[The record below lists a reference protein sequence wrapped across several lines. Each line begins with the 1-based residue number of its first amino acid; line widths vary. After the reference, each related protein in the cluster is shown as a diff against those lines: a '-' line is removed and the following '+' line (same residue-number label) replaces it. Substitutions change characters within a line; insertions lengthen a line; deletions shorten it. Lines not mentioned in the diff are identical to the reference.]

1 MIITFKKEKLSLM
14 IKNKVELLAPAGD
27 FACFRAAINAGADA
41 VYLGGSKFGARAY
54 ANNFTDDEILEA
66 LRLAHL
72 FNKKI
77 YLTVNTLVKE
87 KEISELIPYISPLYE
102 AGLDGV
108 IVQDIGVFQILK
120 ENFPKLELHAS
131 TQMTV
136 TGIYGA
142 EFLKELGFKRI
153 VPARELSLS
162 EIKHIKEKTGL
173 EIETFIHGA
182 MCYSY
187 SGQCLFSSI
196 LGGRSGNRGRCAG
209 PCRLPYVDSKT
220 RKEVYPLS
228 LKDMYTL
235 PLIPKLIDA
244 GIDSFKIEGRMK
256 SPEYVA
262 GVTSVYR
269 KYIDMYIKNPDKP
282 YKISKA
288 DEEMIRGLYIRSDT
302 CQGYYEQHNGK
313 NMVTLQKP
321 GYSGC
326 AEEILQKIRE
336 QYINIKK
343 TIPVSGEITIRE
355 GKAVSLKLTCNSGG
369 ILLSAAAKGDIVS
382 KAQKR
387 PLSEEDIRNRV
398 SKLGDTCF
406 SMESLIV
413 DTDNES
419 FLPVKSLNELRR
431 KVCELLEINIL
442 EKYNNDNFSDINV
455 NTKISDNAGIC
466 SDSNGDSKLFVLVST
481 MEQLKTVVRYN
492 EIKGVYVSSDLLI
505 EAAGTVCKIVNQCPD
520 IKFYIALPHILRE
533 RSYHCLE
540 IIRNYLNCD
549 MFDGVLVRNHESYQW
564 LKQIQY
570 TGELISDYT
579 IYEWN
584 KKTIEVYQRMFDRTT
599 IPIELNRKEIEQLGE
614 KSSMEILL
622 YGRLPLM
629 FSANCVRKTLDKCML
644 NLENAGSYSN
654 LYYITDRYHN
664 KFPVLQN
671 CHHCYNVLYNT
682 VVLSLHGQMRQ
693 LLDKK
698 YAVYRLEFTI
708 ENEIETVKILDYFCN
723 SLNKEQLQFPLAEF
737 TNGHFKRGVE

>member
-1 MIITFKKEKLSLM
+1 MIRTLKKEKLDLM

-41 VYLGGSKFGARAY
+41 VYLGGDKFGARAY
-54 ANNFTDDEILEA
+54 ASNFTNDEILEA

-87 KEISELIPYISPLYE
+87 KEISELIPYISPLCE
-102 AGLDGV
+102 GGLDGV

-136 TGIYGA
+136 TGAYGA

-153 VPARELSLS
+153 VPAREISLS

-173 EIETFIHGA
+173 EMETFIHGA

-209 PCRLPYVDSKT
+209 PCRLPYVDNKT
-220 RKEVYPLS
+220 KKEVYPLS

-262 GVTSVYR
+262 GVTSIYR
-269 KYIDMYIKNPDKP
+269 KYIDMYIENPEKP
-282 YKISKA
+282 YKISKT
-288 DEEMIRGLYIRSDT
+288 DENMIRGLYIRSDT

-321 GYSGC
+321 GYSGGS
-326 AEEILQKIRE
+326 EDVLQRIRE
-336 QYINIKK
+336 KYIDIKR
-343 TIPVSGEITIRE
+343 TIPVNGKVTIRVGE
-355 GKAVSLKLTCNSGG
+355 PALLKLVYDNDGTL
-369 ILLSAAAKGDIVS
+369 IEAVAEGDVVS
-382 KAQKR
+382 KAQNR
-387 PLSEEDIRNRV
+387 PLSNEDIRSRI

-406 SMESLIV
+406 TMENLRI
-413 DTDNES
+413 DTDNDS
-419 FLPVKSLNELRR
+419 FLPVKVLNELRR
-431 KVCELLEINIL
+431 KACEILEINIL
-442 EKYNNDNFSDINV
+442 EKYNKDNFFDINV
-455 NTKISDNAGIC
+455 NTKKLDNTQISSNSN
-466 SDSNGDSKLFVLVST
+466 SDSRLFVLVST
-481 MEQLKTVVRYN
+481 MEQLKTAVKYN
-492 EIKGVYVSSDLLI
+492 EIKGVYVSSDLLL
-505 EAAGTVCKIVNQCPD
+505 ESANDVCEILKQCSD
-520 IKFYIALPHILRE
+520 ISFNIALPQILRE
-533 RSYHCLE
+533 RSYHYLD
-540 IIRNYLNCD
+540 IIKKYICCG

-564 LKQIQY
+564 IKEIEY
-570 TGELISDYT
+570 SGKLISDYT

-584 KKTIEVYQRMFDRTT
+584 RKTIEFYQGIFDRTT
-599 IPIELNRKEIEQLGE
+599 VPIELNRKEIEQLGE
-614 KSSMEILL
+614 KKSMEILM

-629 FSANCVRKTLDKCML
+629 FSANCVRKTLSKCIL
-644 NLENAGSYSN
+644 NSSNEGSDSN
-654 LYYITDRYHN
+654 LYYITDRYRN
-664 KFPVLQN
+664 QFPVLQN

-682 VVLSLHGQMRQ
+682 VPLSLHGQMTQ
-693 LLDKK
+693 LMDKK

-708 ENEIETVKILDYFCN
+708 ENGDETAKILDYFCN
-723 SLNKEQLQFPLAEF
+723 SWNKEQVPFPLTEF